1 MFNLKSIFE
10 SKADKVALSK
20 EEIAEFLK
28 TDPETLQQF
37 EDSYKNHVL
46 KDETLSDNFFE
57 INAKQISK
65 ERKKYF
71 LSDIASERK
80 DYDAIIQRIVS
91 ELLEQAVV
99 YNWDGKQDCIETFN
113 VLPDDYLDVT
123 LDDLQK
129 IPEAYRPDL
138 TGTLYKKDIAED
150 ASSLLLYEYK
160 MYLES
165 TNLKVK
171 QQFYNMFRQGLDI
184 LDLDPLTYKIID
196 RNQNSMGYWLP
207 ALSAAVKNQ
216 DFFKIPAT
224 KILKVPLSLLQ
235 LTRQEYTA
243 LTPATMRIVDEFCYK
258 AFGLNPNKEYFIKTG
273 TFSSKFDFRNAH
285 VMGEKEVNELGE
297 YLLFI
302 HYQAL
307 CHAHYDLSGRNQP
320 ILYGMST
327 TTEWVVRE
335 YIQPSAETPEIYY
348 GLPLRPE
355 YRVFIDFD
363 VHEILGI
370 SSYWEPDIMK
380 NRFGNSEDSGNQDK
394 VHDYIIYCAW
404 EENLMKR
411 YTESKN
417 TIIQK
422 LRDMLP
428 QINLAGQWSIDIMQ
442 NGSDFYIIDMAL
454 AANSALKECV
464 PNGVIK
470 SLEEDW
476 MPRIGA

>member
-1 MFNLKSIFE
+1 MFNLKSIFG

-28 TDPETLQQF
+28 TDSETLQKF

-46 KDETLSDNFFE
+46 ENETLSNNFFE
-57 INAKQISK
+57 INAKQITK
-65 ERKKYF
+65 ERKRYF
-71 LSDIASERK
+71 LSDITSERK

-91 ELLEQAVV
+91 ELLEQATV
-99 YNWDGKQDCIETFN
+99 YNWDGKQDCIETLN

-129 IPEAYRPDL
+129 ILEAYRPDL

-307 CHAHYDLSGRNQP
+307 RHAHYDLSGRNQP
-320 ILYGMST
+320 IMYGMST

-355 YRVFIDFD
+355 YRVFVDFD
-363 VHEILGI
+363 ADEILGI
-370 SSYWEPDIMK
+370 SPYWEPDMMK
-380 NRFGNSEDSGNQDK
+380 KRFGHAEDSGNPDK
-394 VHDYIIYCAW
+394 VHDYIIYCAM
-404 EENLMKR
+404 EEELMKQ
-411 YTESKN
+411 YMENKN
-417 TIIQK
+417 IVIQK

-428 QINLAGQWSIDIMQ
+428 QINLTGQWSVDVMQ

-464 PNGVIK
+464 PDGLLK
-470 SLEEDW
+470 SIEEDW
-476 MPRIGA
+476 IPRIGV

>member
-165 TNLKVK
+165 TN
-171 QQFYNMFRQGLDI
+171 RQL
-184 LDLDPLTYKIID
+184 L
-196 RNQNSMGYWLP
+196 GY
-207 ALSAAVKNQ
+207 
-216 DFFKIPAT
+216 
-224 KILKVPLSLLQ
+224 
-235 LTRQEYTA
+235 
-243 LTPATMRIVDEFCYK
+243 
-258 AFGLNPNKEYFIKTG
+258 
-273 TFSSKFDFRNAH
+273 
-285 VMGEKEVNELGE
+285 
-297 YLLFI
+297 
-302 HYQAL
+302 
-307 CHAHYDLSGRNQP
+307 
-320 ILYGMST
+320 
-327 TTEWVVRE
+327 
-335 YIQPSAETPEIYY
+335 
-348 GLPLRPE
+348 
-355 YRVFIDFD
+355 
-363 VHEILGI
+363 
-370 SSYWEPDIMK
+370 
-380 NRFGNSEDSGNQDK
+380 
-394 VHDYIIYCAW
+394 
-404 EENLMKR
+404 
-411 YTESKN
+411 
-417 TIIQK
+417 
-422 LRDMLP
+422 
-428 QINLAGQWSIDIMQ
+428 
-442 NGSDFYIIDMAL
+442 
-454 AANSALKECV
+454 
-464 PNGVIK
+464 
-470 SLEEDW
+470 
-476 MPRIGA
+476 